1 MSIIQVSRVG
11 DKFAVL
17 EDGTVIPNS
26 TSDTRGEAVKF
37 ALNYKANN

>member
-11 DKFAVL
+11 SKFAVL

-26 TSDTRGEAVKF
+26 QSDTRGEAVKF
-37 ALNYKANN
+37 AIEHKKNN